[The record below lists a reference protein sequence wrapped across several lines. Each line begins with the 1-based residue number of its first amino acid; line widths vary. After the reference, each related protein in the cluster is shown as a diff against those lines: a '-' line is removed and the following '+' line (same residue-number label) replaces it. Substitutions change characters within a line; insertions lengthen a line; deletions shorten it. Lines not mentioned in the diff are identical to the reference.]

1 MLMNSVKKPLIDRS
15 GEVREL
21 TAVDLKKFRP
31 AAEMLSPELQAKIGM
46 RRRGPQK
53 DPTKERITIRLSTN
67 VLEDFRATGPGW
79 QSRMDSA
86 LRDWLETHQPG

>member
-1 MLMNSVKKPLIDRS
+1 MNSAKKPLVDAE

-21 TAVDLKKFRP
+21 TTTDLKKFRP
-31 AAEMLSPELQAKIGM
+31 ASEVLPPELQAKIGM

-53 DPTKERITIRLSTN
+53 EATKERITIRLSSS
-67 VLEDFRATGPGW
+67 VVADFRATGPGW
-79 QSRMDSA
+79 QARIDGA

>member
-1 MLMNSVKKPLIDRS
+1 MNSVKKPLIDKE

-21 TAVDLKKFRP
+21 TAADLKKFRP
-31 AAEMLSPELQAKIGM
+31 ATEALPAELQAKIGM

-53 DPTKERITIRLSTN
+53 DPTKERISIRLSSS
-67 VLEDFRATGPGW
+67 VVEDFRATGPGW
-79 QSRMDSA
+79 QSRIDSA